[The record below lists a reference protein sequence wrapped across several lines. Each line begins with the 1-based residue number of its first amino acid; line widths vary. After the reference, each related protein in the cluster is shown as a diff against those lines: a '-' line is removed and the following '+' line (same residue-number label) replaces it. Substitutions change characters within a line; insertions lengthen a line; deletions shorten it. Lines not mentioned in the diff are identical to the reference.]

1 MKKYFRSLALTAVL
15 RRLPTAVHTEKGV
28 VPHA

>member
-1 MKKYFRSLALTAVL
+1 MKKYFRSLALTDVL
-15 RRLPTAVHTEKGV
+15 RRLPTEAHTGKGV

>member
-15 RRLPTAVHTEKGV
+15 RGLPTAAHTEKGV